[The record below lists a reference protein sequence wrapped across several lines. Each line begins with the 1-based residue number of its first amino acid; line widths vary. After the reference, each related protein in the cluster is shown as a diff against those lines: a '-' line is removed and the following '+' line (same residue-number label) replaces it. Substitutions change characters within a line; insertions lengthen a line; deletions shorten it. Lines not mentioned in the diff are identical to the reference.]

1 LAKTR
6 FAYFCQSCGY
16 ESAKWLGKCPS
27 CSQWNTFVE
36 EVLEKANTSI
46 PNWKATSTTLQRAN
60 KPVKVAD
67 ITFNEEHRLLTPDK
81 EFNRVLGGGIV
92 AGSLVLIGGEPGI
105 GKSTLMLQLALNMPG
120 LKVLY
125 ISGEE
130 SEHQIKM
137 RAERLEEVGSRKSEV
152 GSQKLDGGAFKS
164 EIEHP
169 KSEIEYKSEI
179 EHPKSEISRGCYI
192 LTETSTQNIFKQIEQ
207 LEPDIVVVDS
217 IQTLY
222 SAHIES
228 TPGSVSQVRECT
240 AELLRFAKESGTPVF
255 LIGHITKD
263 GMIAGPKILEH
274 MVDTVLQ
281 FEGDR
286 HHVYRILRTVKNRFG
301 SSSELGIYEMLGEGL
316 REVSNP
322 SEILLS
328 QRDEALS
335 GITIST
341 TLEGMRPMMIETQAL
356 VSPSPYGTPQRTA
369 TGFDT
374 RRMSMLLAVL
384 EKRCGF
390 NLGAKDVFLNIT
402 GGIRVE
408 DPAIDLGLAAAII
421 SSHEDI
427 PVPFKTCFAGEIGLS
442 GEIRAVNRVE
452 QRIAE
457 AQKLGFEQIFISKY
471 NLPSGGH
478 DKKGI
483 DLSRY
488 KIDIKIVSRIEE
500 VFGLLFG

>member
-1 LAKTR
+1 LAKTKI
-6 FAYFCQSCGY
+6 AYFCQSCGF
-16 ESAKWLGKCPS
+16 ESPKWLGKCPS
-27 CSQWNTFVE
+27 CQQWNTFVE
-36 EVLEKANTSI
+36 EVIEKSSASVPT
-46 PNWKATSTTLQRAN
+46 WKVNPSTTQQRAN
-60 KPVKVAD
+60 KPVPVAE
-67 ITFNEEHRLLTPDK
+67 IVFNEEHRILTPDK

-105 GKSTLMLQLALNMPG
+105 GKSTLMLQLALNMPN

-125 ISGEE
+125 VSGEE
-130 SEHQIKM
+130 SDHQIKM
-137 RAERLEEVGSRKSEV
+137 RAERLSQESRVKSQE
-152 GSQKLDGGAFKS
+152 SAGA
-164 EIEHP
+164 
-169 KSEIEYKSEI
+169 
-179 EHPKSEISRGCYI
+179 GCYV
-192 LTETSTQNIFKQIEQ
+192 LTETSTQNIFKQIEELQ
-207 LEPDIVVVDS
+207 PDLVVVDS
-217 IQTLY
+217 IQTLH
-222 SAHIES
+222 SSHIES

-240 AELLRFAKESGTPVF
+240 AELLRFAKESATPVF

-286 HHVYRILRTVKNRFG
+286 HHVYRILRTIKNRFG

-328 QRDEALS
+328 QRDEPLS
-335 GITIST
+335 GITISA
-341 TLEGMRPMMIETQAL
+341 TLEGMRPMLIETQAL
-356 VSPSPYGTPQRTA
+356 VSTSAYGTPQRTA

-374 RRMSMLLAVL
+374 KRMSMLLAVL

-390 NLGAKDVFLNIT
+390 KLGAKDVFLNIT

-427 PVPFKTCFAGEIGLS
+427 PIPFKTCFAGEIGLS
-442 GEIRAVNRVE
+442 GEIRAVNRIE

-471 NLPSGGH
+471 NLPSSAQ
-478 DKKGI
+478 DKKKM

-488 KIDIKIVSRIEE
+488 KIDIKVVANIEE

>member
-1 LAKTR
+1 MAKTKTS
-6 FAYFCQSCGY
+6 YFCQSCGY
-16 ESAKWLGKCPS
+16 ESPKWLGKCPS
-27 CSQWNTFVE
+27 CNQWNTFVE
-36 EVLEKANTSI
+36 EIIEKPNNSI
-46 PNWKATSTTLQRAN
+46 PDWKPAASTSLQRAN
-60 KPVKVAD
+60 KAVEVGSIKVE
-67 ITFNEEHRLLTPDK
+67 EEHRYVTPDQ

-92 AGSLVLIGGEPGI
+92 DGSLILIGGEPGI
-105 GKSTLMLQLALNMPG
+105 GKSTLMLQLALNMPQ
-120 LKVLY
+120 LRVLY
-125 ISGEE
+125 VSGEE
-130 SEHQIKM
+130 SEKQIKM
-137 RAERLEEVGSRKSEV
+137 RAERLAPQPPK
-152 GSQKLDGGAFKS
+152 GGAVVPPS
-164 EIEHP
+164 GG
-169 KSEIEYKSEI
+169 
-179 EHPKSEISRGCYI
+179 RGVFI
-192 LTETSTQNIFKQIEQ
+192 LTETSTQNIFKQIEH
-207 LEPDIVVVDS
+207 LEPDLVVVDS

-240 AELLRFAKESGTPVF
+240 AELLRFAKESSTPVI

-286 HHVYRILRTVKNRFG
+286 HHVYRILRAIKNRFG
-301 SSSELGIYEMLGEGL
+301 SAAELGIYEMLGAGL

-328 QRDEALS
+328 QRDEPLS
-335 GITIST
+335 GVTISA
-341 TLEGMRPMMIETQAL
+341 TLEGMRPMLIETQAL
-356 VSPSPYGTPQRTA
+356 VSPSPYGTPQRSA

-374 RRMSMLLAVL
+374 KRMNMLLAVL

-390 NLGAKDVFLNIT
+390 KLGAKDVFLNIT

-427 PVPFKTCFAGEIGLS
+427 PIPVKTCFAGEIGLS

-457 AQKLGFEQIFISKY
+457 AQKLGFERIFISKY
-471 NLPSGGH
+471 NLPSARQ
-478 DKKGI
+478 DKQRL
-483 DLSRY
+483 DLSRFTIEIVPVAG
-488 KIDIKIVSRIEE
+488 IDE